1 MQNDIFEV
9 TKTLNNIKNHDFS
22 VANYKMC
29 KEEANYCIK
38 ALELL
43 KKSLEFDN
51 IQPIGAENETSI

>member
-29 KEEANYCIK
+29 KEEADICIK

-43 KKSLEFDN
+43 RESSEFDKLKV
-51 IQPIGAENETSI
+51 IGAENETSI